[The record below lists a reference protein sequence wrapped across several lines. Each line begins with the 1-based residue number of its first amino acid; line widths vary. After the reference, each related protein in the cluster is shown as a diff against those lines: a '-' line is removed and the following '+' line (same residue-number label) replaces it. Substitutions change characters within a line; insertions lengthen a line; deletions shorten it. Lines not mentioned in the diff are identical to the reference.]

1 MGQDNPKVFQC
12 ISNYILK
19 KEKYFPPAVSFLQY
33 AKLPPLFRRKNTEI
47 DYFERIT
54 INDKEVEKLIKNTVS
69 EINKLV
75 KEDGELVDGYGYYD
89 YGTMTPLML
98 AVTFKGIDIEVD
110 EALLENGANV
120 NLTDLR
126 PMNPFRLADDWIRK
140 NLLIDAAE
148 NSAYMGQEIMRGG
161 VLFTRPDV
169 NIKLCDNK
177 NKSILAYIISNYNE
191 YVESVKELVYKVI
204 KEDEGN
210 VGTTYVDLIN
220 KLEKVTLDDVEK
232 CLMNTAEKGAQ
243 LCTYPQFLDKHI
255 KQIRKYEIDYEER
268 KNNITKPEQTDAE
281 YEAEKEKENKIDL
294 FVTAEARK
302 LIYDFIDKFLDHEDI
317 VYIINLEWKGDVS
330 CLGLLLDFYGKDNSD
345 ITLKLIEKCLK
356 KGADVNKVLYKIF
369 DFDDPLKIL
378 KILKI
383 FNTSGGVDVNTRILI
398 QRPCVE
404 AIEDRKKDFPR
415 PHDNFLTYTLIKLL
429 STVHPDQKQSQLP
442 SYIKVFQFILD
453 KLGKLDELG
462 DSDKV
467 VNCILSPNYY
477 NTTSITV
484 AMHFF
489 DFDMYIPAGPAGQ
502 DRDDSL
508 NNLYEELEN
517 FLGTYMKYDRRILI
531 HGFKYAV
538 ITDNVQM
545 FQLAKRIDPNILE
558 TGLREGFIT
567 EKDNVGNIK
576 EEISFEPGGIGANAA
591 ASSFESN
598 AKKQKTKFGA
608 EKRRS
613 NRRKVHLAPT
623 RKRVVKRRSLKKKC
637 HA

>member
-47 DYFERIT
+47 DYFGRIT

-69 EINKLV
+69 EINKFV

-98 AVTFKGIDIEVD
+98 AVTFKGIDIEVV

-177 NKSILAYIISNYNE
+177 NKSILAYILSNYNG

-204 KEDEGN
+204 TEDEEKVSN
-210 VGTTYVDLIN
+210 IYVDLIN
-220 KLEKVTLDDVEK
+220 EIGKEIGKVTLDDVEK

-243 LCTYPQFLDKHI
+243 LCIYSQFLDKHI

-453 KLGKLDELG
+453 KLGKLYELG
-462 DSDKV
+462 DRDKV

-477 NTTSITV
+477 NTTSITA

-489 DFDMYIPAGPAGQ
+489 DDQ
-502 DRDDSL
+502 DQNDSL
-508 NNLYEELEN
+508 KELYEELEN

-538 ITDNVQM
+538 
-545 FQLAKRIDPNILE
+545 E
-558 TGLREGFIT
+558 S
-567 EKDNVGNIK
+567 GNINLFEMCMRVK
-576 EEISFEPGGIGANAA
+576 SLSFDDITKLLEGMEILDSIQKVIDALPGGPDAINAKNSYKRNA
-591 ASSFESN
+591 EAQAESN
-598 AKKQKTKFGA
+598 KRKRFGA

-613 NRRKVHLAPT
+613 NRRKVQLAPT